1 MKGEI
6 AILGSALL
14 FGLSATVVRILEA
27 DIDPVYLA
35 ALFNLVAGTAVLVVY
50 FVLHRKKPFPSLERH
65 DLALLFG
72 IVVFG
77 GILAPLLFNVGLFLS
92 SPSTTSLLMNT
103 EAMFTILLAFIVL
116 KERLHA
122 IEYAAMSVILFCAV
136 VVSTNL
142 DLSSIS
148 LAQLGSLLV
157 ILSAI
162 CWGID
167 NTVSRLAIDRMDIL
181 FIFVFKTL
189 VGGSILLGFTVL
201 AGIALGIPI
210 SILPF
215 MVLSAIITLGIS
227 LLLFLYGL
235 KLIGAMR
242 TAVIFAT
249 SALFGTFVA
258 VVVLNDVVSPLQAA
272 AGGVM
277 FMTIV
282 YMTWVKEHALQKVL
296 EKV

>member
-1 MKGEI
+1 MKGEM
-6 AILGSALL
+6 AILGAALL

-27 DIDPVYLA
+27 DLDPVYLA
-35 ALFNLVAGTAVLVVY
+35 ALFDLVAGAAVLVIY
-50 FVLHRKKPFPSLERH
+50 FALHRKKPFPSLQRH
-65 DLALLFG
+65 DLTLLFG
-72 IVVFG
+72 IVVSG
-77 GILAPLLFNVGLFLS
+77 GIIAPLLFNVGLFLS
-92 SPSTTSLLMNT
+92 NPSTTALLMNT

-122 IEYAAMSVILFCAV
+122 IEYTAMSVILFCAV

-148 LAQLGSLLV
+148 LEQLGSLLV
-157 ILSAI
+157 ILSAM

-167 NTVSRLAIDRMDIL
+167 NTVSKLALARMDIL
-181 FIFVFKTL
+181 FIFLFKTL

-210 SILPF
+210 STLPF
-215 MVLSAIITLGIS
+215 MVLSAILTLGIS

-249 SALFGTFVA
+249 SALFGTLVA
-258 VVVLNDVVSPLQAA
+258 VVVLDDFISPLQAA

-282 YMTWVKEHALQKVL
+282 YLTWVKEHALQNFLKKV
-296 EKV
+296 